1 MSPSPTPIEE
11 WSALADDFRT
21 FRLELK
27 VDGAV
32 SESVAVTVR
41 RGQEEAWTAL
51 AAYSWRKGGR
61 SRL

>member
-1 MSPSPTPIEE
+1 MKLLNLRGMK

-41 RGQEEAWTAL
+41 RGQEEA
-51 AAYSWRKGGR
+51 
-61 SRL
+61 